1 MKAFHPVGR
10 GRGRTG
16 STLRRWY
23 MHQPS
28 HWYVLHFVM
37 YVPLCVDRV
46 EWPESFSLIFLFL
59 PFKMH
64 RRMLS
69 LKPLSVSLFFC
80 AVHLTQ
86 HESTATHPPCP
97 PHPPLS
103 LSSSS
108 YFSTF
113 ISTETCHASKSN
125 SGRGWLRTV
134 PRCLLNYVW
143 FG

>member
-1 MKAFHPVGR
+1 MQDEGVPPGRKRKGPNWKYITPLIYAPAIPLIRIAFRNVRTFVCRPGR
-10 GRGRTG
+10 VARIFFVDL
-16 STLRRWY
+16 SF
-23 MHQPS
+23 PS
-28 HWYVLHFVM
+28 FY
-37 YVPLCVDRV
+37 
-46 EWPESFSLIFLFL
+46 
-59 PFKMH
+59 KMH

-134 PRCLLNYVW
+134 PRCLLNYV
-143 FG
+143 